1 MFASVGIWLGVRL
14 KERTRHTET
23 VVVREVVVEA
33 PTRFVCDQQ
42 KLVSLG
48 ITPREREI
56 LGLIAEGLSNKEI
69 VAPDFVEIKDSPVG
83 RIVNRTLRCVIE

>member
-56 LGLIAEGLSNKEI
+56 LGLIAEGLSNKKLWH
-69 VAPDFVEIKDSPVG
+69 P
-83 RIVNRTLRCVIE
+83 TLSKLKIRPLAAL